1 MASVLITG
9 CSRGIGLA
17 TALVLA
23 RAGHKV
29 YATMRDPARA
39 PELAET
45 ASKES
50 LPISVSAMDVDSD
63 KSVVAA
69 VSEIQQGSKIDV
81 LVNNAGIVN
90 RGVVEELE
98 IEKFRAVMETNFF
111 GTLRTIKAVYPS
123 MRARREGTI
132 INTTSI
138 CGQAAWSPL
147 AAYCSSKFAVEA
159 LTEIFAQEASLFN
172 VRVVMIEP
180 SIIST
185 EMMTGMLTASVESAY
200 PYLRR
205 HTGMAAAAL
214 KDPVSPS
221 IIGEKILDIIDGD
234 TWQLRYPVGPGADEF
249 IQWRGSMTDKQW
261 QDWWTTDDDTWAENM
276 KRDLGMD
283 PFLANG

>member
-1 MASVLITG
+1 MVASVLITG

-17 TALVLA
+17 TALTLA

-50 LPISVSAMDVDSD
+50 LPIAVSAMDVDSD
-63 KSVVAA
+63 DSVFAA
-69 VSEIQQGSKIDV
+69 VSDIQKQGSAIDV

-98 IEKFRAVMETNFF
+98 IEEFRAVMETNFF
-111 GTLRTIKAVYPS
+111 GTLRTIKTIYPS

-147 AAYCSSKFAVEA
+147 GAYCSSKFAVEA
-159 LTEIFAQEASLFN
+159 LTEIFAEEAKLFN
-172 VRVVMIEP
+172 VRVAMIEP
-180 SIIST
+180 SIIGT

-205 HTGMAAAAL
+205 TQGWLLPH
-214 KDPVSPS
+214 
-221 IIGEKILDIIDGD
+221 
-234 TWQLRYPVGPGADEF
+234 
-249 IQWRGSMTDKQW
+249 
-261 QDWWTTDDDTWAENM
+261 
-276 KRDLGMD
+276 
-283 PFLANG
+283 